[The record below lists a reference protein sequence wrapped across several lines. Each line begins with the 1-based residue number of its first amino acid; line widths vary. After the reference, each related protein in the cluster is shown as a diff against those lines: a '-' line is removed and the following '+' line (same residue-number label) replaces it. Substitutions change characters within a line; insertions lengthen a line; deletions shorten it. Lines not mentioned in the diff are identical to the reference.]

1 MRFICLPFRFACLV
15 LAALL
20 VACGGAGVK
29 SDWERKNE
37 TRLEQEARDP
47 VPAPPAFPRKENLV
61 EIALRGATDFRFYVD
76 GATLGVGDGVVR
88 YVLVARS
95 PEGVE
100 NVSFEAIRCATA
112 EYRVYA
118 LGRADGSWGGR
129 AGEWRLMAERP
140 QPWHTALQRD
150 YFCPQGRP
158 ILSTEEGLLALR
170 QGGHPFAK
178 GFSGDALRG
187 R

>member
-1 MRFICLPFRFACLV
+1 LTARW
-15 LAALL
+15 ALL
-20 VACGGAGVK
+20 ATLFAAACGDPSVR
-29 SDWERKNE
+29 SDWERQNE
-37 TRLEQEARDP
+37 SRLEKEARDP
-47 VPAPPAFPRKENLV
+47 VPAPPAFPRRENLV
-61 EIALRGATDFRFYVD
+61 EIAVRGATDFRFYVD

-118 LGRADGSWGGR
+118 LGRADRTWGGR
-129 AGEWRLMAERP
+129 AGAWRPVAERP

-150 YFCPQGRP
+150 YFCPQRRP
-158 ILSTEEGLLALR
+158 ILSAEEGLLALR

-178 GFSGDALRG
+178 GFSGDALRE

>member
-1 MRFICLPFRFACLV
+1 MALAGL
-15 LAALL
+15 LAA
-20 VACGGAGVK
+20 CGRTPVK
-29 SDWERKNE
+29 SDWERQNE
-37 TRLEQEARDP
+37 ARLEKEARDP
-47 VPAPPAFPRKENLV
+47 VPVPPAFPRKENLV
-61 EIALRGATDFRFYVD
+61 EIAVRGATGFRFYVD

-118 LGRADGSWGGR
+118 LGRADGTWGGR
-129 AGEWRLMAERP
+129 ASEWRAIAARP
-140 QPWHTALQRD
+140 QPRHTALQRE
-150 YFCPQGRP
+150 YFCPQSQP
-158 ILSTEEGLLALR
+158 IQSADEGVDALR
-170 QGGHPFAK
+170 QGGHPFAR

-187 R
+187 C

>member
-1 MRFICLPFRFACLV
+1 MA
-15 LAALL
+15 LAGLL
-20 VACGGAGVK
+20 AACGGSPTLK
-29 SDWERKNE
+29 SDWERQNE
-37 TRLEQEARDP
+37 ARLEKEARDP

-61 EIALRGATDFRFYVD
+61 ELALRGATGFRFYVD

-100 NVSFEAIRCATA
+100 NVSFEAMRCATG

-118 LGRADGSWGGR
+118 LGRADGTWGGR
-129 AGEWRLMAERP
+129 AAAWRPVAERP
-140 QPWHTALQRD
+140 QPGRTALQRD
-150 YFCPQGRP
+150 YFCPQSRP
-158 ILSTEEGLLALR
+158 ILSAEEGLLALR
-170 QGGHPFAK
+170 QGGHPFAR
-178 GFSGDALRG
+178 GFSGDALRQ

>member
-1 MRFICLPFRFACLV
+1 MRFICLPFRFTCLV

-95 PEGVE
+95 PAGVE

-118 LGRADGSWGGR
+118 LGRSDGATKVLIHRAIRQLEELVEEGATTRGPARRGSGDGR
-129 AGEWRLMAERP
+129 AAAN
-140 QPWHTALQRD
+140 ALGSRSD
-150 YFCPQGRP
+150 
-158 ILSTEEGLLALR
+158 
-170 QGGHPFAK
+170 
-178 GFSGDALRG
+178 D
-187 R
+187 

>member
-1 MRFICLPFRFACLV
+1 MR
-15 LAALL
+15 
-20 VACGGAGVK
+20 
-29 SDWERKNE
+29 SDWERQNE
-37 TRLEQEARDP
+37 ARLEKEARDP
-47 VPAPPAFPRKENLV
+47 VPAPPAFPRKENLI

-100 NVSFEAIRCATA
+100 NVSFEAMRCATG

-118 LGRADGSWGGR
+118 LGYADGTWGGR
-129 AGEWRLMAERP
+129 AGGWRPVVARP
-140 QPWHTALQRD
+140 QPWHTALLRD
-150 YFCPQGRP
+150 YFCPQGVP
-158 ILSTEEGLLALR
+158 ILSAEEGVRALR

-187 R
+187 Q

>member
-1 MRFICLPFRFACLV
+1 MA
-15 LAALL
+15 LAGLL
-20 VACGGAGVK
+20 AACGGSPTLK
-29 SDWERKNE
+29 SDWERQNE
-37 TRLEQEARDP
+37 ARLGKETRDP

-76 GATLGVGDGVVR
+76 GATLGVDGGVVR

-95 PEGVE
+95 PAGVE

-118 LGRADGSWGGR
+118 LGRSDGSWGGR
-129 AGEWRLMAERP
+129 AGEWRSIVERP
-140 QPWHTALQRD
+140 QPWHMALQRD
-150 YFCPQGRP
+150 YFCPQRRP
-158 ILSTEEGLLALR
+158 ILSAEEGLLALR

>member
-1 MRFICLPFRFACLV
+1 LTARWV
-15 LAALL
+15 LLATLL
-20 VACGGAGVK
+20 AGACGGPGAK
-29 SDWERKNE
+29 SDWERQNE
-37 TRLEQEARDP
+37 SRLEKEARDP
-47 VPAPPAFPRKENLV
+47 VPAPPAFPRRESLV
-61 EIALRGATDFRFYVD
+61 EITVRGATDFRFYVD
-76 GATLGVGDGVVR
+76 GATLGVADGVVR

-118 LGRADGSWGGR
+118 LGRADGTWGGR
-129 AGEWRLMAERP
+129 AGAWRPVAERP

-150 YFCPQGRP
+150 YFCPQRRP
-158 ILSTEEGLLALR
+158 ILSAEEGLVALR

>member
-1 MRFICLPFRFACLV
+1 MA
-15 LAALL
+15 LAGLL
-20 VACGGAGVK
+20 AACGGPAVR
-29 SDWERKNE
+29 SDWERQNE
-37 TRLEQEARDP
+37 ARLEKEARDP
-47 VPAPPAFPRKENLV
+47 VPTPPAFPRRENLV
-61 EIALRGATDFRFYVD
+61 EIAVRGATDFRFYVD
-76 GATLGVGDGVVR
+76 GATLGVSDGVVR

-100 NVSFEAIRCATA
+100 NVSFEAMRCATA

-129 AGEWRLMAERP
+129 AGGWRPVAERP

-150 YFCPQGRP
+150 YFCPQSRP
-158 ILSTEEGLLALR
+158 ILSAEEGLLALR

>member
-1 MRFICLPFRFACLV
+1 MALAGV
-15 LAALL
+15 LAA
-20 VACGGAGVK
+20 CGGPQVK
-29 SDWERKNE
+29 SDWERRNE
-37 TRLEQEARDP
+37 ARLEKEARDP
-47 VPAPPAFPRKENLV
+47 VPASPAFPRKKSLV
-61 EIALRGATDFRFYVD
+61 EIAARGATDFRFYVD
-76 GATLGVGDGVVR
+76 GATLGVSDGVVR

-118 LGRADGSWGGR
+118 LGRAGGTWGGR
-129 AGEWRLMAERP
+129 VSEWRPMAERP

-150 YFCPQGRP
+150 YFCPQGLP
-158 ILSTEEGLLALR
+158 ILSAEEGLLALR
-170 QGGHPFAK
+170 QGGHPLAK
-178 GFSGDALRG
+178 GFNRDAPRG

>member
-1 MRFICLPFRFACLV
+1 MTARWV
-15 LAALL
+15 LLATLL
-20 VACGGAGVK
+20 AGACGGPGAK
-29 SDWERKNE
+29 SDWERQNE
-37 TRLEQEARDP
+37 SRLEKEARDP
-47 VPAPPAFPRKENLV
+47 VPAPPAFPRRENLV
-61 EIALRGATDFRFYVD
+61 EIAVRGATDFRFYVD
-76 GATLGVGDGVVR
+76 GATLGVADGVVR

-118 LGRADGSWGGR
+118 LGRADGTWGGR
-129 AGEWRLMAERP
+129 AGAWRPVAERP

-150 YFCPQGRP
+150 YFCPQRRP
-158 ILSTEEGLLALR
+158 ILSAEEGLVALR

>member
-1 MRFICLPFRFACLV
+1 MTARW
-15 LAALL
+15 ALL
-20 VACGGAGVK
+20 ATLLATACGGAPVR
-29 SDWERKNE
+29 SDWERQNE
-37 TRLEQEARDP
+37 SRLEKEARDP
-47 VPAPPAFPRKENLV
+47 VPAPPAFPRRENLV
-61 EIALRGATDFRFYVD
+61 EIAVRGATDFRFYVD

-118 LGRADGSWGGR
+118 LGRADGTWGGR
-129 AGEWRLMAERP
+129 AGEWRPVAERP

-150 YFCPQGRP
+150 YFCPQRRP
-158 ILSTEEGLLALR
+158 ILSAEEGLLALR

-178 GFSGDALRG
+178 GFSGDALRE